1 MKEYGRLILVLSIV
15 AFACGA
21 ILAVTYEMTR
31 EPIRSASEARLFQ
44 ALRRV
49 VPEVSG
55 TPQPVDVA
63 SDDGASVRFFC
74 FPESGAVAFSVRT
87 DQGYGGGIELLVG
100 LDRDGRITGLD
111 VLTHNET
118 PGLGSQ
124 ILNPSFRNPF
134 VGRSLEGSDWRLTK
148 EGGSVEGI
156 SGATIS
162 SRAVCDALRRAM
174 TLYSVYRSRI
184 ETQNSLREGSNAP

>member
-1 MKEYGRLILVLSIV
+1 M
-15 AFACGA
+15 
-21 ILAVTYEMTR
+21 
-31 EPIRSASEARLFQ
+31 
-44 ALRRV
+44 
-49 VPEVSG
+49 
-55 TPQPVDVA
+55 
-63 SDDGASVRFFC
+63 
-74 FPESGAVAFSVRT
+74 
-87 DQGYGGGIELLVG
+87 
-100 LDRDGRITGLD
+100 
-111 VLTHNET
+111 LTHNET

-184 ETQNSLREGSNAP
+184 ETQNSPREGSNAP